1 MGKPPAAI
9 FIVRHGARLDAA
21 NKDWHLTS
29 PTPYDPPLSYGGW
42 LQSRSLGA
50 RIINEVRSLENQ
62 LDTPPQGNRDPNTHP
77 HHLQQRKQKRRII
90 IHTSPYLRCVQ
101 TAIAVSSGINQ
112 NYTDI
117 GSLQQPRPV
126 APAQSNGTATTSNF
140 TSSVSGPTESN
151 PKCLLRVDA
160 CLGEWLTPEY
170 FENITAP
177 PKSEQMVATAKTELL
192 RRDDSVIPVA
202 DRQPTPTIGHFPG
215 GWRRLDSTREEDE
228 SKSEEPKRE
237 VESTSSATTNGS
249 TQRNRANSH
258 SPMSAVDAS
267 WGRKTL
273 TVNTDLPLAVSTT
286 YAPPIPSYAI
296 SPSNP
301 IPDGYVYHARE
312 ACVLVDYQWDSMRE
326 PQNWGNGG
334 EYGDEWST
342 MLTRFR
348 DSIDHVISWYQG
360 DDAPASPAHRR
371 TRSQLEFLEQDET
384 DDSTIDTIVILVTH
398 GAGCNALIGALSGEP
413 ALVNVATASL
423 TLAVRRDCLR
433 ETALNG
439 EQAKAYDLLNKSSG
453 PEGYR
458 LVEIA
463 STDHLRPGT
472 SPATSVRSPTANSIP
487 SPSIASYRHRSTISS
502 GPILLGPSL
511 RPGMSLQS
519 LTSPRTPSALLHLD
533 LPSMSSSDVDGLSVT
548 YSCDRTGNPDLRLI
562 HYNDVYH
569 VEPGSAEPAGGAP
582 RFQTVI
588 NHYRSHSGFEGQP
601 APLTFF
607 SGDAFNPSLESTV
620 TKGRHMVPF
629 LNKAGT
635 DVACVGNHDLDFG
648 VAQFRHLRDQCQFPW
663 LLANVLDPALGD
675 DVPIGDCEKTC
686 MLTSS
691 NGIKVG
697 VIGLGE
703 REWLGTINSLPPDLI
718 YKSASKTAI
727 ELVPKLREQGAE
739 IIVAVTH
746 QREPNDYK
754 LAENI
759 PYGLIDIILG
769 GHDHFYGH
777 AFLNGVHVLRSGTD
791 FKQLSYIEAF
801 RKPDGPG
808 WDFNIVRRDLV
819 RSIPEDPS
827 STALVAKLT
836 SSLKAKLDKPIGYTV
851 RPLDGRF
858 STVRAGES
866 NLGNFACD
874 LMRFYYHADCAMMA
888 GGTIRG
894 DQIYPPGVLRLRD
907 ILNCFPFEDPVV
919 LLRLKGKA
927 IFDALEN
934 GVSQLPA
941 LEGRFTQVSNIEFS
955 FNPSAPPGSRINW
968 ARIGGDPIDY
978 EKSYTLAT
986 RGYMARGKDGFAS
999 LLVKSEGG
1007 EVEEL
1012 VDEESGTL
1020 ISTLLRQYFLSLK
1033 VMGKWQHL
1041 GKSMTRHWANV
1052 QKNMQVNGFLKP
1064 PSALPSPAAEKV
1076 PSRVQRPPLHRKQ
1089 HYVYGRFAQA
1099 QAAIDQGQE
1108 PGIDESMDSDSDSD
1122 PDILVSPRP
1131 ITNYVTLPAQ
1141 SAEDED
1147 KRLRLARWATRRW
1160 MRRAKLSSKMD
1171 EDGAE
1176 GDIFTP
1182 NWTPGIAPRL
1192 EGRIVIETNA

>member
-42 LQSRSLGA
+42 LQSRALGA
-50 RIINEVRSLENQ
+50 RIVSELRSLEDQ
-62 LDTPPQGNRDPNTHP
+62 LDRPSQGAQDAKLHP
-77 HHLQQRKQKRRII
+77 RRLKERKQKRRII
-90 IHTSPYLRCVQ
+90 IHTSPFLRCVQ
-101 TAIAVSSGINQ
+101 TAIAISSGISQ
-112 NYTDI
+112 NYPDI
-117 GSLQQPRPV
+117 ESLHQTRAFPSIR
-126 APAQSNGTATTSNF
+126 SNGGS
-140 TSSVSGPTESN
+140 PTPNSILSPVPEN
-151 PKCLLRVDA
+151 PRNNHRCLLRVDA
-160 CLGEWLTPEY
+160 CLGEWLNPEY
-170 FENITAP
+170 FESIIPP
-177 PKSEQMVATAKTELL
+177 PKSERMVAFAKTELL
-192 RRDDSVIPVA
+192 RRDSSVIPVA
-202 DRQPTPTIGHFPG
+202 DTQQSPSVGHFPG
-215 GWRRLDSTREEDE
+215 GWAN
-228 SKSEEPKRE
+228 
-237 VESTSSATTNGS
+237 TSSTQEEEERKPEVDTPSVLTNGS
-249 TQRNRANSH
+249 AQRNRAGSYDSLKTSD
-258 SPMSAVDAS
+258 SP
-267 WGRKTL
+267 WGRRLL
-273 TVNTDLPLAVSTT
+273 TINTDIPSVPGAAYT
-286 YAPPIPSYAI
+286 PPKPSYAI

-301 IPDGYVYHARE
+301 IPDGYVTHARD

-342 MLTRFR
+342 MLTRFGTGIER
-348 DSIDHVISWYQG
+348 VISWYK
-360 DDAPASPAHRR
+360 DNDASPAPNHRR
-371 TRSQLEFLEQDET
+371 TRSQLQFLAQDDA
-384 DDSTIDTIVILVTH
+384 DDSINTVLILVTH

-413 ALVNVATASL
+413 ALVNIPTASL
-423 TLAVRRDCLR
+423 TLAVRKDCFKERFQKGANHDRLGN
-433 ETALNG
+433 L
-439 EQAKAYDLLNKSSG
+439 SG
-453 PEGYR
+453 RGDYT
-458 LVEIA
+458 LAEIA

-472 SPATSVRSPTANSIP
+472 SPASARSPSITSIP
-487 SPSIASYRHRSTISS
+487 SPSIPSYRHRIPSRASFSS
-502 GPILLGPSL
+502 GPIILGPSL
-511 RPGMSLQS
+511 KPGSPQS
-519 LTSPRTPSALLHLD
+519 MASIET
-533 LPSMSSSDVDGLSVT
+533 DGLTVT
-548 YSCDRTGNPDLRLI
+548 YSSERTGTPDLRLI

-569 VEPGSAEPAGGAP
+569 VESGSAEPVGGAP
-582 RFQTVI
+582 RFQSVI
-588 NHYRSHSGFEGQP
+588 NHYRSHSSFEGQP

-648 VAQFRHLRDQCQFPW
+648 VAQFRHLRSQCQFPW

-675 DVPIGDCEKTC
+675 DVPIGNCEKTC

-691 NGIKVG
+691 TGVKVG

-727 ELVPKLREQGAE
+727 ELVPRLREQGAE

-754 LAENI
+754 LAQSI
-759 PYGLIDIILG
+759 PYGMIDIILG
-769 GHDHFYGH
+769 GHDHYYGH

-801 RKPDGPG
+801 RKADGPG
-808 WDFNIVRRDLV
+808 WDFNIIRRDMV
-819 RSIPEDPS
+819 RSIPEDPAS
-827 STALVAKLT
+827 VALVAKLT
-836 SSLKAKLDKPIGYTV
+836 SSLRAKLDKPIGYTV

-927 IFDALEN
+927 LLDALEN

-941 LEGRFTQVSNIEFS
+941 LEGRFTQVSNISFS

-968 ARIGGDPIDY
+968 AKVGGEPINF
-978 EKSYTLAT
+978 EQSYTLAT

-999 LLVKSEGG
+999 LLVESEGG

-1020 ISTLLRQYFLSLK
+1020 ISTLMRQYFLSLK
-1033 VMGKWQHL
+1033 VMGRWQHL
-1041 GKSMTRHWANV
+1041 GKSMTRHWADV
-1052 QKNMQVNGFLKP
+1052 QKNMKDNGFLKP
-1064 PSALPSPAAEKV
+1064 PSALPSPVAEKV
-1076 PSRVQRPPLHRKQ
+1076 PARVQRPALNRKQ
-1089 HYVYGRFAQA
+1089 PHFYGRFATEEQ
-1099 QAAIDQGQE
+1099 QPKEPTID
-1108 PGIDESMDSDSDSD
+1108 DSMDSDSDSD
-1122 PDILVSPRP
+1122 PDILISPRP
-1131 ITNYVTLPAQ
+1131 ITNYVTLPAR
-1141 SAEDED
+1141 SSEEEEN
-1147 KRLRLARWATRRW
+1147 RLRLARWATRRW
-1160 MRRAKLSSKMD
+1160 MRKANIMSKMD
-1171 EDGAE
+1171 ESAQD
-1176 GDIFTP
+1176 DPFTP
-1182 NWTPGIAPRL
+1182 TWTPGIAPRL
-1192 EGRIVIETNA
+1192 EGRIVIETTA

>member
-21 NKDWHLTS
+21 NKEWHLTS

-42 LQSRSLGA
+42 LQSRALGA
-50 RIINEVRSLENQ
+50 RIIDEVRALEDR
-62 LDTPPQGNRDPNTHP
+62 LDRPAQADYDPIVHS
-77 HHLQQRKQKRRII
+77 HRLHERKQKRRII
-90 IHTSPYLRCVQ
+90 IHTSPFLRCVQ
-101 TAIAVSSGINQ
+101 TAIAISSGISQ
-112 NYTDI
+112 NHTDI
-117 GSLQQPRPV
+117 ESLRQTRVHSNQSSDTPPASDSIPGPGSEPSQ
-126 APAQSNGTATTSNF
+126 G
-140 TSSVSGPTESN
+140 SSR
-151 PKCLLRVDA
+151 CLLRVDA
-160 CLGEWLTPEY
+160 CLGEWLNTEY
-170 FENITAP
+170 FESITP
-177 PKSEQMVATAKTELL
+177 PPRSERMVAAAKTELL
-192 RRDDSVIPVA
+192 RRDESVIPIA
-202 DRQPTPTIGHFPG
+202 DTQPTPTVGHFPG
-215 GWRRLDSTREEDE
+215 GWGSPVSAQDEEERKLEVDS
-228 SKSEEPKRE
+228 
-237 VESTSSATTNGS
+237 SSATANGPGH
-249 TQRNRANSH
+249 RNRAGSYD
-258 SPMSAVDAS
+258 SFRGADTP
-267 WGRKTL
+267 WGRKML
-273 TVNTDLPLAVSTT
+273 RVNTEIPSGSGAA

-301 IPDGYVYHARE
+301 IPDGYVTHARDN
-312 ACVLVDYQWDSMRE
+312 CVLVDYQWDSMRE

-348 DSIDHVISWYQG
+348 SGINRIISWYQN
-360 DDAPASPAHRR
+360 DYASTAPGHRR
-371 TRSQLEFLEQDET
+371 SQSQLQFLGQNEAE
-384 DDSTIDTIVILVTH
+384 DSAIDTILILVTH

-413 ALVNVATASL
+413 ALVNVPTASL
-423 TLAVRRDCLR
+423 TLAVRKDYVKDLTRNAER
-433 ETALNG
+433 
-439 EQAKAYDLLNKSSG
+439 AKYDLLT
-453 PEGYR
+453 
-458 LVEIA
+458 

-472 SPATSVRSPTANSIP
+472 SPITTSVRSPTSLR
-487 SPSIASYRHRSTISS
+487 SPSTSSIASPPIPSYRHRSTTSS
-502 GPILLGPSL
+502 GPINMGP
-511 RPGMSLQS
+511 MS
-519 LTSPRTPSALLHLD
+519 PIE
-533 LPSMSSSDVDGLSVT
+533 VDGSSVT
-548 YSCDRTGNPDLRLI
+548 YSSNRNGNPDLRLI

-569 VEPGSAEPAGGAP
+569 VEPGSAEPVGGAP
-582 RFQTVI
+582 RFQSVI
-588 NHYRSHSGFEGQP
+588 NYYRAHPSFDGQP
-601 APLTFF
+601 SPLTFF

-648 VAQFRHLRDQCQFPW
+648 IAQFRHLRDQCQFPW
-663 LLANVLDPALGD
+663 LLANVLDPALGE
-675 DVPIGDCEKTC
+675 DVPIGNCEKTC

-727 ELVPKLREQGAE
+727 ELVPRLREQGAE
-739 IIVAVTH
+739 LVVAVTH

-754 LAENI
+754 LAESI
-759 PYGLIDIILG
+759 PYGMVDIILG

-777 AFLNGVHVLRSGTD
+777 AFLNGVHILRSGTD

-801 RKPDGPG
+801 RKTDGKG
-808 WDFNIVRRDLV
+808 WDFNIVRRDMV

-827 STALVAKLT
+827 SVTLVSKLT

-858 STVRAGES
+858 SSVRAGES

-874 LMRFYYHADCAMMA
+874 LMRFYYRADCAMMA

-927 IFDALEN
+927 LFDALEN

-941 LEGRFTQVSNIEFS
+941 LEGRFTQVSNITFS

-968 ARIGGDPIDY
+968 AKVGGKEIQF
-978 EKSYTLAT
+978 EQSYTLAT

-999 LLVKSEGG
+999 LLVQSEGG

-1020 ISTLLRQYFLSLK
+1020 ISTLMRQYFLSLK
-1033 VMGKWQHL
+1033 VMGRWQNL
-1041 GKSMTRHWANV
+1041 GKSMTRHWADV
-1052 QKNMQVNGFLKP
+1052 QKNMSANGFLKP
-1064 PSALPSPAAEKV
+1064 PSALSSPDAEKV
-1076 PSRVQRPPLHRKQ
+1076 PSRLQCPPLSRKH
-1089 HYVYGRFAQA
+1089 HYYYGRFAEA
-1099 QAAIDQGQE
+1099 QASINEGEEPDIDV
-1108 PGIDESMDSDSDSD
+1108 SMDSDSDSD

-1131 ITNYVTLPAQ
+1131 ITNYVTLPAR
-1141 SAEDED
+1141 SAEEEEI
-1147 KRLRLARWATRRW
+1147 RLRLARWATRRW
-1160 MRRAKLSSKMD
+1160 MRRTGISSTMD
-1171 EDGAE
+1171 EDSN
-1176 GDIFTP
+1176 DKDLFTP
-1182 NWTPGIAPRL
+1182 QWTPGIAPRL
-1192 EGRIVIETNA
+1192 EGRIVIEARV